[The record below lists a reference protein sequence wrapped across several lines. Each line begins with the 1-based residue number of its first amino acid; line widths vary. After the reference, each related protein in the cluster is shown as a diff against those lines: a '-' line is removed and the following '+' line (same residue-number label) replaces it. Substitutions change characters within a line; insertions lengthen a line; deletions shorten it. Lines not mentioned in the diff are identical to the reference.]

1 MRALVVPFAVA
12 ALLVSFTAPL
22 SAQALKLPRAE
33 GICHH
38 WGTELVSPATTCV
51 SSHLPAQG
59 ANAYGPDMLTTDQ
72 AAWCVAAPAIG
83 QWVRDG
89 YAEPIKISRILITN
103 GYAKSA
109 ETFRNNGRVKR
120 VAVET
125 SDGVKMSFDLKRSAR
140 ARFQEIR
147 LPRVRA
153 RQVGADHDRGN
164 LSRRALE
171 RHLPQRGRRRPRG
184 VQSEL
189 IGCEHDPEKW

>member
-1 MRALVVPFAVA
+1 MEVAMRALVVPFAVA

-59 ANAYGPDMLTTDQ
+59 ANDYGPDMLTTDQ

-125 SDGVKMSFDLKRSAR
+125 SDGVKMSFDLKDRR
-140 ARFQEIR
+140 EFQEIR
-147 LPRVRA
+147 LPRVARA
-153 RQVGADHDRGN
+153 RWVQITIEEIYPGARSSDVCLSEVGVD
-164 LSRRALE
+164 LE
-171 RHLPQRGRRRPRG
+171 EFNRN
-184 VQSEL
+184 
-189 IGCEHDPEKW
+189 